1 MARSCAKGAE
11 NGCHNCH
18 NRHNKC
24 FLAPTLS
31 NIFAT
36 YKLPVKQVFSPL
48 LILAIAT
55 IKGRKNSLVW
65 Q

>member
-1 MARSCAKGAE
+1 MGRWDAGRWDVPRCPSPAA
-11 NGCHNCH
+11 
-18 NRHNKC
+18 
-24 FLAPTLS
+24 LS

-36 YKLPVKQVFSPL
+36 YTLPVKQVFSAPL
-48 LILAIAT
+48 MLAIAT

>member
-1 MARSCAKGAE
+1 MGRWDAGRWDVPRCPSPAA
-11 NGCHNCH
+11 
-18 NRHNKC
+18 
-24 FLAPTLS
+24 LS

-36 YKLPVKQVFSPL
+36 YTLPVKQVFSLL

-65 Q
+65 QYIFSN